1 MCTSLVAVEGEE
13 SADAMLA
20 QSAEYCEVSDA
31 PCLPEGETW
40 GEKDGR
46 HAVECDEAVY
56 GNACALREALAGC
69 YNPHPSLHDEGV
81 PVDSWAHSDLAPV
94 NVT

>member
-1 MCTSLVAVEGEE
+1 MCMSLVAVEGEE
-13 SADAMLA
+13 SADAMIA

-31 PCLPEGETW
+31 PCLLEGVTW

-46 HAVECDEAVY
+46 HAVEYDEAVY
-56 GNACALREALAGC
+56 GNACVLREALAGC
-69 YNPHPSLHDEGV
+69 YNRHPSLHDEGV